1 MRTIVVPK
9 IRVRGRARFCA
20 GLALL
25 ALATIIYAE
34 PARACA
40 CCADAGYRFEMTGA
54 VEPYEQ
60 DVLEALR
67 FDERAALATR
77 ELDVEGLP
85 LPSYDDSQDFF
96 GYKMKTVFEADRWT
110 FTLSDSG
117 TPQGTIVFQV
127 PATLEQFVVDP
138 RDTGRHARAGG
149 PVLYK
154 EWRLKG
160 SVVVDGKT
168 RAPASL
174 ILHGRGNA
182 CSSEADFGHWTLDV
196 EGGGVR
202 FMLIGDLVRS

>member
-1 MRTIVVPK
+1 MRMSDGLK
-9 IRVRGRARFCA
+9 IRMRGKSRFGA

-25 ALATIIYAE
+25 VFATIGHAE

-40 CCADAGYRFEMTGA
+40 CCTDTGYRFEMTGA
-54 VEPYEQ
+54 VEPFEQ
-60 DVLEALR
+60 DVLATLR
-67 FDERAALATR
+67 FDRMAALATG

-96 GYKMKTVFEADRWT
+96 GYEMKTVFKADRWT

-127 PATLEQFVVDP
+127 PATMEQFLVDP
-138 RDTGRHARAGG
+138 RDTGQQVRAGG

-160 SVVVDGKT
+160 SAVVDGKT

-196 EGGGVR
+196 EGDGVR